1 MPDDTYM
8 GLLENISETSG
19 TYKQMLQAI
28 AAGGGAGGGVL
39 VANVDTQTY
48 TLDKTWAEI
57 DEATFTVVKI
67 NDGKN
72 NLSLPVISTIR
83 SSAKRFIVT
92 CLYPEEQPGV
102 MQFVATSADGY
113 PVVQQG

>member
-1 MPDDTYM
+1 MPDDTYR

-19 TYKQMLQAI
+19 TYNQMLKAI
-28 AAGGGAGGGVL
+28 AEGGGAGGGVL
-39 VANVDTQTY
+39 VANVDTQTF

-57 DEATFTVVKI
+57 DEAPFTVAKI
-67 NDGKN
+67 KEGKN
-72 NLSLPVISTIR
+72 NLSLPVLSTIR

-92 CLYPEEQPGV
+92 CLYPEEQSGV

-113 PVVQQG
+113 PVYQQG